1 MPCGSGVSALPD
13 VSSPTR
19 PAGARAAPGVLLPAL
34 GLSALVLGVLLPV
47 VDPGH
52 DAVEQAG
59 SVARLA
65 MHVAGVL
72 TVGWLALTALVLDR
86 SGGPLSPSQL
96 CCLRPATVAALVW
109 ALAAGVVWA
118 LAALAA
124 LAASPSGPAQTPDAA
139 GAAHVEVPAS
149 GRALLAVFAAAVLV
163 TLAAPRLRTADAAN
177 ALLVLAVAGVVLPVA
192 VGHAGEAHG
201 DPGAVVA
208 VSLHVAAGSVWVG
221 GLLALLAL
229 LRPARDVVE
238 EALPRFS
245 GLALL
250 CVTVLTASGLVT
262 ARTRLDSLEAVTATG
277 YGRLVVLKA
286 LLLAVCCVL
295 GVLHR
300 RTVLSR
306 LPARGVTAT
315 FRRLATGELLVLMV
329 ALGVAGALSQAGIG
343 H

>member
-1 MPCGSGVSALPD
+1 M
-13 VSSPTR
+13 
-19 PAGARAAPGVLLPAL
+19 
-34 GLSALVLGVLLPV
+34 
-47 VDPGH
+47 
-52 DAVEQAG
+52 
-59 SVARLA
+59 
-65 MHVAGVL
+65 
-72 TVGWLALTALVLDR
+72 
-86 SGGPLSPSQL
+86 
-96 CCLRPATVAALVW
+96 AALVW
-109 ALAAGVVWA
+109 ALAAGAAW
-118 LAALAA
+118 ALAA
-124 LAASPSGPAQTPDAA
+124 LAASPSGPARTQADA

-149 GRALLAVFAAAVLV
+149 GLALLAVFAAAVLV
-163 TLAAPRLRTADAAN
+163 TLAAPRLHTADAAN

-192 VGHAGEAHG
+192 AGHAGEAHG

-229 LRPARDVVE
+229 FRPARDVVE

-262 ARTRLDSLEAVTATG
+262 ASTRLDSLEAVTATG

-286 LLLAVCCVL
+286 LLLVVCCVL

-315 FRRLATGELLVLMV
+315 FRRLATGEILVLMV
-329 ALGVAGALSQAGIG
+329 ALGVAGALSQAGVG